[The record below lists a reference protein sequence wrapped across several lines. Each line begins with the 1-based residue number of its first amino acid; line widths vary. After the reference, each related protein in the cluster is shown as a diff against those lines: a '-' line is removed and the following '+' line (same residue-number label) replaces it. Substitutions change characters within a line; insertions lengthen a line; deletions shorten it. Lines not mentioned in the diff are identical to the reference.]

1 MRGKQL
7 EKPLLPKALKIM
19 KSNDKVKAGRDK
31 NQTIC
36 AFSDAN
42 EGHFFLILYK
52 TSSAL
57 YYRIAL
63 ILRRDISNRSLS
75 KYVSC

>member
-31 NQTIC
+31 NQAIC

-42 EGHFFLILYK
+42 EAHFFSYLIQNLIH
-52 TSSAL
+52 AL
-57 YYRIAL
+57 LPYCTDTASRYL
-63 ILRRDISNRSLS
+63 
-75 KYVSC
+75 